1 METPGTSLPRGSFPQ
16 DFPALGVT
24 GVGGIQGKCFQEG
37 WISAMTDAKGGWS
50 LPSFWMS
57 ELAPLTRRPRLENSG
72 SVDVAI
78 VGGGFSG
85 LWTALYLHELDPSL
99 RIAVLEKEVAG
110 YGASGR
116 NGGWVCPF
124 FPVGWGI
131 VESIFGAE
139 TTRRF
144 CEELVGTVDEVGA
157 RVAELGIDCD
167 YTKAGSISF
176 MRNQAQVGH
185 AEGDVKEIQRRG
197 LAGDWRLLGA
207 REAEAMLSVTYAHG
221 ATFTPECAT
230 VHPARLVRGLA
241 EAVESRGVEI
251 YEDSQVSEVEDG
263 YVRVGSAR
271 LAASKIVVAT
281 EAYTAGFDRWRRQV
295 LPLYSMMIITE
306 PLSDAQYEAIGSP
319 TPGLCFADHRH
330 LVIYGQITRD
340 HRIAFGGRGAPYH
353 LGSRVSRIH
362 DTHGPSRDGLQ
373 RELLKLF
380 PALRG
385 IRIVRHWGGPLGVSR
400 DWLPRV
406 AQEPNTQLWRIGGYA
421 GDGVATTNLVGRVT
435 ARRLL
440 GLADDSASAAV
451 FARPP
456 RDWEPEPFRWL
467 GVNLGLNLT
476 RVVDRLEDRGA
487 PVAAL
492 DRLRRTLIG
501 QA

>member
-1 METPGTSLPRGSFPQ
+1 
-16 DFPALGVT
+16 
-24 GVGGIQGKCFQEG
+24 
-37 WISAMTDAKGGWS
+37 MTDAKGGWS
-50 LPSFWMS
+50 LPSFWLS
-57 ELAPLTRRPRLENSG
+57 ELAPLSRRRRLEKSG

-85 LWTALYLHELDPSL
+85 LWTAFYLHELDPTL

-124 FPVGWGI
+124 FPVGWGR
-131 VESIFGAE
+131 VESIFGAD

-144 CEELVGTVDEVGA
+144 SDELVGTVDEVGA

-176 MRNQAQVGH
+176 MRNQAQVGQ
-185 AEGDVKEIQRRG
+185 AEDDVKAIQRRG

-207 REAEAMLSVTYAHG
+207 KEAEAMLRVSYAHG

-241 EAVESRGVEI
+241 DAVESRGVEI
-251 YEDSQVSEVEDG
+251 YEDSPVSEVEDG
-263 YVRVGSAR
+263 YVRVGGAR
-271 LAASKIVVAT
+271 LSASKIVVAT
-281 EAYTAGFDRWRRQV
+281 EGYTAGFQRWRRQL
-295 LPLYSMMIITE
+295 LPLYSMMIVTE

-330 LVIYGQITRD
+330 LVIYGQITHDR
-340 HRIAFGGRGAPYH
+340 RIAFGGRGAPYH

-373 RELLKLF
+373 RELMKLF
-380 PALRG
+380 PALKG
-385 IRIVRHWGGPLGVSR
+385 IRIARHWGGPLGVSR
-400 DWLPRV
+400 DWFPRI
-406 AQEPNTQLWRIGGYA
+406 AQEPGTRLWRIGGYA
-421 GDGVATTNLVGRVT
+421 GDGVATTNLMGRVA
-435 ARRLL
+435 ARRVL
-440 GLADDSASAAV
+440 GLGDDSASAEV
-451 FARPP
+451 FGRPP
-456 RDWEPEPFRWL
+456 REWEPEPFRWL
-467 GVNLGLNLT
+467 GVNLGLSLT

-487 PVAAL
+487 PVSAL